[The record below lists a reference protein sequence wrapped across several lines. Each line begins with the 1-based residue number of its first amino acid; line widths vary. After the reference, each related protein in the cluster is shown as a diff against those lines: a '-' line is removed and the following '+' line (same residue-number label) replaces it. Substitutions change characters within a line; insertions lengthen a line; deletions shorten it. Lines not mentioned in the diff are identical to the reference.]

1 MSPQVFFAPTL
12 CNAGIPTSTQKLRGS
27 FLTLVEETVSLT
39 PKPSLTKISSYKSTP
54 VRPRVSD
61 QNNYQVPSIAL
72 MLGTINEKLERLAV
86 RVGAAPSI
94 VARTPTTAT
103 L

>member
-1 MSPQVFFAPTL
+1 
-12 CNAGIPTSTQKLRGS
+12 
-27 FLTLVEETVSLT
+27 
-39 PKPSLTKISSYKSTP
+39 
-54 VRPRVSD
+54 
-61 QNNYQVPSIAL
+61 

-94 VARTPTTAT
+94 VARTPTTAA